1 MGVEKLVL
9 RVPARTNSEA
19 GAAALAHEINNPL
32 DALSYLLCLI
42 KNEAVLTIKG
52 EQYIELAQEELRRVA
67 AIAREAMSQSQDR
80 PRAQLTNVPELLRSV
95 VSFYKARF
103 NSQGISIETRYC
115 CGGDLAVE
123 RGILRQMF
131 SNLLLNAAQ
140 AMPTGGKI
148 MARVCNAREW
158 TGLNRRGL
166 RVSFADNGSGIPA
179 ADLPRIT
186 EAFFTTKGT
195 DGTGLGLS
203 LVKDTIDKHQGV
215 LSVRTSTKTGRSGSV
230 FSIFLPAV

>member
-1 MGVEKLVL
+1 VDVEKLMPQVS
-9 RVPARTNSEA
+9 RTESQA

-32 DALSYLLCLI
+32 DALMNLLYLI
-42 KNEAVLTIKG
+42 KDEAVLTIKG

-67 AIAREAMSQSQDR
+67 AMTRAAMSQSQNR
-80 PRAQLTNVPELLRSV
+80 PRTQLTNVPELLRSV
-95 VSFYKARF
+95 VDFYTARL

-115 CGGDLAVE
+115 IGGDLPVE
-123 RGILRQMF
+123 LGILRQMF

-140 AMPTGGKI
+140 AMPAGGKI
-148 MARVCNAREW
+148 VARVRIAREW

-166 RVSFADNGSGIPA
+166 RVTFADNGSGISV
-179 ADLPRIT
+179 ADLPRIA

-195 DGTGLGLS
+195 TGMGLGLS

-215 LSVRTSTKTGRSGSV
+215 LSVRTSTTAGRSGSV
-230 FSIFLPAV
+230 FSIFLPAF